1 MSTLSLRKIK
11 HDSSSV
17 DNVTLNSNGTTTMG
31 SELNVTSLK
40 GVSGNKL
47 QLRSGDS
54 SYGVSLQNV
63 SGIDLL
69 SVDAVGRVTMPY
81 QPSFEVGGAGGL
93 TFTSVG
99 ASEYKLTYAS
109 VYHNIGNYY
118 STSTGHFTAPVT
130 GSYLFQ
136 AVMMGVNTTSPHI
149 TFSIN
154 GSAQG
159 GGGNYPNNNLYEHGS
174 YSQNAYWIRT
184 VHIFRLQ
191 ANDYVRVQSY
201 AYNSVGSPDRCYFG
215 GHLLG

>member
-1 MSTLSLRKIK
+1 MPLILSGNGAIQTSAGTNAIQIN
-11 HDSSSV
+11 SSSFIV
-17 DNVTLNSNGTTTMG
+17 NPS
-31 SELNVTSLK
+31 
-40 GVSGNKL
+40 
-47 QLRSGDS
+47 
-54 SYGVSLQNV
+54 
-63 SGIDLL
+63 
-69 SVDAVGRVTMPY
+69 
-81 QPSFEVGGAGGL
+81 QPSFEVGGTAGL

-99 ASEYKLTYAS
+99 ANEYKVIYAS
-109 VYHNIGNYY
+109 VYHNIGGHY

-130 GSYLFQ
+130 GSYLFH

-159 GGGNYPNNNLYEHGS
+159 GGGNYPNNDMYEHGS

-184 VHIFRLQ
+184 VHILRLT

-201 AYNSVGSPDRCYFG
+201 AYNSVASNGRCYFG